1 MRGEGWRSGGEDVE
15 FLVNCTRLR
24 EKEKRRLPRVEWN
37 GMEWNGELMIELARY
52 SLSDVSIYFL
62 MSLVVKR

>member
-37 GMEWNGELMIELARY
+37 GELMIELARY